1 MKRGKLFWAVLIVA
15 LILLAVLYYF
25 VFMNNYYRT
34 EDLDVVLDEGGN
46 SEADSDAVSDVSG
59 DAGVFSD
66 ESDGGSGSG
75 SSGNGNSADV
85 ISPPPV
91 IPAEDFG

>member
-25 VFMNNYYRT
+25 VFMNKYY
-34 EDLDVVLDEGGN
+34 DSAGLDVVLDGEG
-46 SEADSDAVSDVSG
+46 DSGASRDVVSDVSG
-59 DAGVFSD
+59 DVGVFSD
-66 ESDGGSGSG
+66 ESDGGSESG
-75 SSGNGNSADV
+75 SSGSGNSDSV

-91 IPAEDFG
+91 IPVGDFG